1 MALPQ
6 QAPGFSA
13 PAMSSAMLPS
23 ADSAHSVPDR
33 CRTGLAGQYGLAAQA
48 AARPRSRGH
57 CDLRPWPGTP
67 AAGARLGKLVTG
79 GALADAS
86 RAASQQGLGILIRVG
101 PLGDLPGAAE
111 LVRISFLDPPTR
123 EDGVRVTRWEAT
135 GPPAACSRSCTVT
148 SRSPRPASSQHG
160 WHSRASTAAAG
171 PAGSQP
177 GPRGLA
183 PGRRRDDPSPAAHR
197 RRRCHQPRSGP
208 GRQEADPRRP
218 AGTAGN
224 RAGLVI
230 RALRRLAVVTRPELL
245 A

>member
-1 MALPQ
+1 
-6 QAPGFSA
+6 
-13 PAMSSAMLPS
+13 MLPS

-67 AAGARLGKLVTG
+67 AVGARLGKLVTG

-101 PLGDLPGAAE
+101 PLGDLPGTAE

-171 PAGSQP
+171 P
-177 GPRGLA
+177 RGASLDRA
-183 PGRRRDDPSPAAHR
+183 VLHR
-197 RRRCHQPRSGP
+197 V
-208 GRQEADPRRP
+208 AD
-218 AGTAGN
+218 AT
-224 RAGLVI
+224 I
-230 RALRRLAVVTRPELL
+230 RALLRTVADAVTSPAVAPAARKQTLGGLPARPATEPGSS
-245 A
+245 